1 VSAGKPVRQLVTVAM
16 NLLILLAIMLVVRI
30 VVLFFGTLAAQGWA
44 QAFVTIS
51 DYLVI
56 PFGIEQIKTPYGG
69 VLDVDAAL
77 TVATFIVAEWAL
89 SVARNRA

>member
-1 VSAGKPVRQLVTVAM
+1 MSAAKPVRQLVTVVM
-16 NLLILLAIMLVVRI
+16 NILILVAVVLVARV

-44 QAFVTIS
+44 EALIAVTN
-51 DYLVI
+51 YLVI
-56 PFGIEQIKTPYGG
+56 PFGVADIKTPYGG

-77 TVATFIVAEWAL
+77 TVATLVVAEWAL